1 MALVYT
7 TNAIEYFV
15 FYLLEF
21 GKRCIRSLA
30 NLGCKF
36 VAFAGSAGGE
46 TVALF
51 FADLEYAAIQ
61 RHIVLT

>member
-7 TNAIEYFV
+7 TYTIEYFV
-15 FYLLEF
+15 FCLLEL
-21 GKRCIRSLA
+21 GKRCVSSLA
-30 NLGCKF
+30 NPGCKF

-51 FADLEYAAIQ
+51 FADLECAAI
-61 RHIVLT
+61 